1 VGGRALG
8 SGTGRSK
15 KVAEQHAA
23 EAAWNAISAEISGR
37 NGGTAPPTP
46 DP

>member
-1 VGGRALG
+1 MLG

-37 NGGTAPPTP
+37 GGGADGSPPSS
-46 DP
+46 

>member
-1 VGGRALG
+1 MVKVGGRALG

-23 EAAWNAISAEISGR
+23 EAAWNTISAEISGR
-37 NGGTAPPTP
+37 NGGTGP
-46 DP
+46 